1 MVIEGKYSKKDLILE
16 VSKKK
21 SIERY
26 KGYYQDI
33 INNTKGDG
41 YKKYSYEGFIEWV
54 EKQLGDL
61 APKYFEYVLS
71 VPVKMGVKSLT
82 DEVQLND
89 VISLVKMFEDLSK
102 KGKIKNKDIYSK
114 EYEIRK
120 DSDIEKILNK
130 LKSAG
135 QKLSKSEEKKLGAE
149 KIYNDSKYLVIVPK
163 NFKSSCY
170 YGYGTK
176 WCTTSSESH
185 LMRETGRAVLYYVI
199 DKDREPFNPDTG
211 EGDDLAKVAIQ
222 HYYNGTTKMFDSKDR
237 SLNTDEKNDMN
248 SNFPEA
254 MTDAIHNHWLEMK
267 KKRDEKYGDA
277 ETNAQNAI
285 INAFTAEMPIIPTGR
300 AFYGMET
307 WEDNDGREYAVGNED
322 EFRRAQKEQWEQFLG
337 EMGLEGVSDWAR
349 EYIVNNF
356 VDEDHFA
363 DLLRYEVENYVE
375 DIKNEDSDDEER
387 WESRFDQELEEY
399 EASDELDL
407 IFKVA
412 DSWSGGDAIEYY
424 KMNYGE
430 HEFYHSLSDGN
441 NIDVD
446 AAIDWLV
453 DEDGDSWIA
462 GYEVELTEIDDQWYY
477 VVEMD

>member
-26 KGYYQDI
+26 RDYYEELVKDKPKYGYEQFV
-33 INNTKGDG
+33 KW
-41 YKKYSYEGFIEWV
+41 IES
-54 EKQLGDL
+54 QLGNL

-267 KKRDEKYGDA
+267 KKREEKYGDA

-300 AFYGMET
+300 TFYGMET

-322 EFRRAQKEQWEQFLG
+322 EFKEAQKENWEQFLD

-356 VDEDHFA
+356 VDEDHFE

-399 EASDELDL
+399 EASDEEDL
-407 IFKVA
+407 IDKVA

-430 HEFYHSLSDGN
+430 QAFYHSLSDGN
-441 NIDVD
+441 NINVDDVV
-446 AAIDWLV
+446 DWLV
-453 DEDGDSWIA
+453 EEDGDSYIA
-462 GYEVELTEIDDQWYY
+462 GYEVEATEIDDQWYY